1 MRIKYIRTQ
10 NIQSHKDVLIEFPE
24 EGVVVLCGD
33 NSSGKSVIRRTLQF
47 ILDGSIGNSSKRC
60 PLIRRNEPFGEIE
73 IEADTGLYFKAH
85 IAIEASDTYGLLRYP
100 DGTEVKRYLR
110 DKVISDMLKEFNFHY
125 NADRDISLTIRNTD
139 DGMPFVNTSPVVNGD
154 LLSSALVDEQ
164 AELKIASLKD
174 HIMSVRSAMEQALM
188 EINASETIL
197 NSIVITDEEADM
209 QVYRKCIK
217 AYDIL
222 SHFYTPKLEFD
233 LPNVPNV
240 PLLEIYKPRIKKI
253 KTPLAIEVYK
263 PTLLNLEKLQK
274 EVETIEKGVCPTC
287 HQSLCNCI
295 I

>member
-85 IAIEASDTYGLLRYP
+85 IAIEASDTYGILRYP

-174 HIMSVRSAMEQALM
+174 HIMSVRSAMQKQYSTVSLLQTKKL
-188 EINASETIL
+188 IC
-197 NSIVITDEEADM
+197 
-209 QVYRKCIK
+209 RCIG
-217 AYDIL
+217 
-222 SHFYTPKLEFD
+222 S
-233 LPNVPNV
+233 V
-240 PLLEIYKPRIKKI
+240 
-253 KTPLAIEVYK
+253 
-263 PTLLNLEKLQK
+263 
-274 EVETIEKGVCPTC
+274 
-287 HQSLCNCI
+287 
-295 I
+295 